1 MQDVFHQ
8 TKLAIA
14 LRVARAAMGW
24 SQDEL
29 AQAVGMAKT
38 TLARAE
44 TAEGNLSTVQLSQ
57 ILSIYA
63 ANGIDVQF
71 MLDNDLTL
79 KISESGML
87 LAQARLLDAS
97 NRRSD
102 RAKPIG
108 LIASPAAQPLQS
120 PAGVGLLGHDPEP
133 TGLLGTISGKGKSGS

>member
-1 MQDVFHQ
+1 MEDVFHQ
-8 TKLAIA
+8 SKLAIA

-24 SQDEL
+24 SQDEF

-57 ILSIYA
+57 ILTIYA

-71 MLDNDLTL
+71 MLGNDLTM

-87 LAQARLLDAS
+87 MAQARLLDAS

-108 LIASPAAQPLQS
+108 IS
-120 PAGVGLLGHDPEP
+120 
-133 TGLLGTISGKGKSGS
+133 SGKDKTGS

>member
-1 MQDVFHQ
+1 
-8 TKLAIA
+8 
-14 LRVARAAMGW
+14 MGW

-44 TAEGNLSTVQLSQ
+44 TSEGNLSTTQLSQ

-63 ANGIDVQF
+63 ANGIDLQF
-71 MLDNDLTL
+71 MLGNDLTM
-79 KISESGML
+79 KISERGL
-87 LAQARLLDAS
+87 LMAQTRLLDAS

-108 LIASPAAQPLQS
+108 A
-120 PAGVGLLGHDPEP
+120 
-133 TGLLGTISGKGKSGS
+133 ISGKGKFGS